1 MPIGDGVFTLRSC
14 TLFLHSASDLAR
26 DALFIVALTMPRQP
40 KIKRKGHAEFLAGID
55 LATTPY
61 KQLVKLAKR
70 AKLDSKGKSEVLRAA
85 LNGQW
90 RDSIQNNQHL
100 NVFTAQR
107 PGNVRKRPAKPVA
120 QGIRRPPRS
129 AENLVSAQSGGS
141 MSKSAPSESCSPTV
155 RNCEFGLCMASARH
169 RLLLALTAEAR

>member
-14 TLFLHSASDLAR
+14 TLFFTAR
-26 DALFIVALTMPRQP
+26 ATSRETRPKVLFIVALTMPRQP

-61 KQLVKLAKR
+61 TQLVKLAKR
-70 AKLDSKGKSEVLRAA
+70 AKLDSKGQSTEVLRAA

-120 QGIRRPPRS
+120 QRISSAPFRS
-129 AENLVSAQSGGS
+129 AENLVSAQSSSS
-141 MSKSAPSESCSPTV
+141 MSKSAPSESCSPT
-155 RNCEFGLCMASARH
+155 CKEL
-169 RLLLALTAEAR
+169 